1 MRRKLRRLSRLLLP
15 LLAILLVVAACN
27 YLGDSL
33 RDALDPRHAM
43 HKEPV
48 L

>member
-1 MRRKLRRLSRLLLP
+1 MGDYFMTSIIVTAVA
-15 LLAILLVVAACN
+15 LAILLVVAACN